1 MLIETRSH
9 VEKKLLEYIL
19 LLRIISIPN
28 PNALKTFIQQE
39 YNLPIKFYNAIL
51 ILKRA
56 VSQHRDD
63 VIYLSVSCVTRPC
76 RLDKSKKCECTC
88 CKTSATCGISKHVKL
103 QFLLYKVF
111 PSLTEIIGFQFLY
124 IIDKYV

>member
-1 MLIETRSH
+1 MVCIVHIETRSH

-51 ILKRA
+51 LLKRA

-63 VIYLSVSCVTRPC
+63 VTTYLCVVLHDHVAWIKVKNVNVLVVKRVQHAEYRNTLNYGFFSIRFFH
-76 RLDKSKKCECTC
+76 LLLKS
-88 CKTSATCGISKHVKL
+88 
-103 QFLLYKVF
+103 
-111 PSLTEIIGFQFLY
+111 
-124 IIDKYV
+124 

>member
-1 MLIETRSH
+1 MHIETRSH

-51 ILKRA
+51 LLKRA

-63 VIYLSVSCVTRPC
+63 VIYLGVIPKY
-76 RLDKSKKCECTC
+76 LDLQDPSNG
-88 CKTSATCGISKHVKL
+88 GISGWVSRPD
-103 QFLLYKVF
+103 FWA
-111 PSLTEIIGFQFLY
+111 
-124 IIDKYV
+124 